1 MLTFIYFNVDY
12 FGWNN
17 ILLFLNLIKM
27 LGFKIKNKINQTK
40 LVGFI
45 RVEYQCHNLSHLIY
59 FDKKHAKERTCW
71 RHVLFKLCEGG
82 WT

>member
-1 MLTFIYFNVDY
+1 
-12 FGWNN
+12 
-17 ILLFLNLIKM
+17 M

-45 RVEYQCHNLSHLIY
+45 RVEYQYHNLSHLIY
-59 FDKKHAKERTCW
+59 FDKKHAKKRTCW
-71 RHVLFKLCEGG
+71 RHVLFKLCEGD